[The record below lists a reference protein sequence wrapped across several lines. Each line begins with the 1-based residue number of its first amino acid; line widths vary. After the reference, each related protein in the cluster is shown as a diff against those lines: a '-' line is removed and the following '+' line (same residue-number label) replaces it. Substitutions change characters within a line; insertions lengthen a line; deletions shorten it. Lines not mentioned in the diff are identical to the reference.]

1 MGASVSQLEAAT
13 KNYYKLEGKK
23 AYDLFFL
30 HSFLFEWLF
39 KKRKGK
45 AYTKVPG
52 GKRIEIPLRYDGN
65 KAGFYT
71 AGGILESDKREAI
84 TDVFFDPKHAYANA
98 TLLRIH
104 LMENSSKA
112 QIVNLL
118 VEELEG
124 AMNSLGKLLSQS
136 QFDET
141 GGAADRLT
149 GWGACC
155 NSDMDSKYG
164 MYSANDIVSVDGT
177 KVWTGNCNTDET
189 IVSLAHIRKQKSAA
203 RYGQWRKKQPDM
215 LCTTQ
220 EIYDYIKEILQTQ
233 QLFTGN
239 DSGEKC
245 KPVAAGYI
253 GVHFEGSDINPDD
266 FMPDN
271 NMYYLNSDH
280 IGAAIYPEGDF
291 KRSPWEYI
299 QGSGRDK
306 TCKFFFDGNQICTNR
321 RAQNRDSNLKIAG

>member
-1 MGASVSQLEAAT
+1 MASISQLEAAT
-13 KNYYKLEGKK
+13 KNYYKMEGKR

-39 KKRKGK
+39 KMRKGK
-45 AYTKVPG
+45 AFTSVGG

-65 KAGFYT
+65 EAGFYSR
-71 AGGILESDKREAI
+71 GGVLKSDKREAI
-84 TDVFFDPKHAYANA
+84 TDIFFDPKHAFGNA
-98 TLLRIH
+98 TLLRID
-104 LMENSSKA
+104 LGENASKEK
-112 QIVNLL
+112 IVDLL

-124 AMNSLGKLLSQS
+124 ASGSLGKKLAQS

-141 GGAADRLT
+141 GGAGDRLT

-155 NSDMDSKYG
+155 NSDANSKYG
-164 MYSANDIVSVDGT
+164 YYSANEIVSQDGT
-177 KVWTGNCNTDET
+177 KVWAGNCNTDET
-189 IVSLAHIRKQKSAA
+189 IVTLDHIRRQKSAA
-203 RYGQWRKKQPDM
+203 RFGQWRIKQPD
-215 LCTTQ
+215 LITTTQ
-220 EIYDYIKEILQTQ
+220 EIYDYIKAQLQVQ

-239 DSGEKC
+239 DSGKKC

-253 GVHFEGSDINPDD
+253 GVHFEGSDLNPDD
-266 FMPDN
+266 FMPDD
-271 NMYYLNSDH
+271 NMYYFNSDH
-280 IGAAIYPEGDF
+280 IGAAIYKYGDF

-321 RAQNRDSNLKIAG
+321 RAQNRDSNLKIAA